1 MATLSPDRGSQSRP
15 ITIGAVCRSL
25 KEEFPDVSISKI
37 RFLEDQGLVSPRRTQ
52 GGYRLFAEEDV
63 ERLRTILRLQRDEF
77 LPLRVIRQE
86 LASPASAS
94 RKGKRPADGLR
105 APETEIDFETLC
117 RRSGADPKFVRE
129 LEEYGLVEARE
140 DGGER
145 LYGERDVEVAAACA
159 RLSHYGAEPR
169 NLRSFR
175 TGAERE
181 VGLLEQIVGPALR
194 SKNPERLQAGIDDL
208 EQLAALSR
216 ELSQLLFWRALRS
229 IVSR

>member
-1 MATLSPDRGSQSRP
+1 MATVSPDRGSQSRP

-25 KEEFPDVSISKI
+25 QEEFPDISISKI
-37 RFLEDQGLVSPRRTQ
+37 RFLEDQGLVLPRRTH
-52 GGYRLFAEEDV
+52 GGYRLFTEEDV

-86 LASPASAS
+86 IASPASAR
-94 RKGKRPADGLR
+94 RKGKRSAEGLR
-105 APETEIDFETLC
+105 APEQEIDFETLC

-129 LEEYGLVEARE
+129 LEEYGLVLARE

-181 VGLLEQIVGPALR
+181 ASLLEQIVGPALR
-194 SKNPERLQAGIDDL
+194 SKSPERLQAGIDDL
-208 EQLAALSR
+208 EQLAVLSR

-229 IVSR
+229 IVLR

>member
-1 MATLSPDRGSQSRP
+1 MATVSDPGSKSRP

-37 RFLEDQGLVSPRRTQ
+37 RFLEDQGLVSPRRTP
-52 GGYRLFAEEDV
+52 GGYRLFSEEDV
-63 ERLRTILRLQRDEF
+63 ERLRTVLRLQRDEF

-86 LASPASAS
+86 LVSPAAGR
-94 RKGKRPADGLR
+94 RKGKRSADGLR
-105 APETEIDFETLC
+105 APETQIDFETLC

-129 LEEYGLVEARE
+129 LEEYGLVEGRE
-140 DGGER
+140 DAGRR

-175 TGAERE
+175 MGAERE
-181 VGLLEQIVGPALR
+181 AGLIEQIIGPALH
-194 SKNPERLQAGIDDL
+194 SKNEDRLQAGIDEL
-208 EQLAALSR
+208 EHLAALSR

-229 IVSR
+229 ILRR